1 MRKTLF
7 IALFCGVF
15 GASAQQIPEINL
27 EDFAERRFQ
36 VQDEDI
42 NYEDLYES
50 LLLYYTNPINLNKAS
65 RDELGALYL
74 LSPTQ
79 LNAFMEY
86 RETAGTIISLY
97 ELQAVPEFD
106 MATVRDILPFVS
118 VEEKLDTRPFLT
130 RVLNEENN
138 YLLLRY
144 TRNLQRQEGYKRE
157 DGSGYL
163 GDPNTLYGRFRVSHS
178 DDFSLGATF
187 EKDAGEQFSID
198 PGKEQYG
205 FDFYSFHF
213 LTENKG
219 RFKSIA
225 AGDYQ
230 LQFGQGLVFGA
241 GFGAG
246 KGAETVN
253 TVKRNSVGLKPY
265 GSVLESG
272 FFRGLA
278 TTLKFGDLDLT
289 VFGSRLKQDANFQ
302 SDTTYSDFDE
312 FVNSIQATGLHHTAN
327 LINAKNTVIETNAGF
342 AIDYHVGHRFSI
354 GATGLYT
361 DFSTA
366 IQKKPNNYN
375 QFEFTGDQNAVGSI
389 YSNFNWQNFMLFG
402 ELARSK
408 SGGVGAVAGLLTSL
422 TPQLDFSWLYRNY
435 AKDFHSFYGNAFGEG
450 TRNINEHGTYWGL
463 SYHPNRKYRFTAYF
477 DKFTFP
483 WLRFR
488 VDAPS
493 QGLEYLGRFTY
504 KPSRSIQMY
513 AQYRQ
518 ENKEISVTAEDP
530 NLSVLAQTSK
540 RNYIF
545 NLDYAVGRTFSF
557 KSRVQGS
564 SYTET
569 EKTTHGIALVQ
580 DVNLS
585 FWKMKLSTRF
595 SLFETD
601 DFNNR
606 QYIYEKDVLYAFSIP
621 AYNGSG
627 TRSYAVL
634 QYNVSRSMTI
644 WLRYAQF
651 QFANQSEVGSGLS
664 AINGNTRS
672 EFKLMLRYKFRD

>member
-1 MRKTLF
+1 MKHLISTILIF
-7 IALFCGVF
+7 LVALAC
-15 GASAQQIPEINL
+15 AQQIPEIDL
-27 EDFAERRFQ
+27 EEFAERRFQ

-50 LLLYYTNPINLNKAS
+50 LLLFYTNPINLNKAS
-65 RDELGALYL
+65 REELGALYL

-86 RETAGTIISLY
+86 RETVGTIISLY
-97 ELQAVPEFD
+97 ELQAIPEFD
-106 MATVRDILPFVS
+106 LATVRDILPFVS
-118 VEEKLDTRPFLT
+118 VDERVDTRPFMT

-144 TRNLQRQEGYKRE
+144 TRGLQEQAGYARE

-163 GDPNTLYGRFRVSHS
+163 GDPNTLYGRFRVSHP
-178 DDFSLGATF
+178 DDFSMGVTF
-187 EKDAGEQFSID
+187 EKDAGEQLALNPSS
-198 PGKEQYG
+198 EQYG
-205 FDFYSFHF
+205 FDYYSFHF
-213 LTENKG
+213 LVENKG
-219 RFKSIA
+219 IFKTTA
-225 AGDYQ
+225 LGDYQ

-241 GFGAG
+241 GFGTG

-272 FFRGLA
+272 YFRGVA
-278 TTLKFGDLDLT
+278 STLSVGGLDLT
-289 VFGSRLKQDANFQ
+289 IFGSRLKQDANFKND
-302 SDTTYSDFDE
+302 STYSDFDE
-312 FVNSIQATGLHHTAN
+312 FVNSIQITGLHHTPN
-327 LINAKNTVIETNAGF
+327 LLAAKNSVTEISSGF
-342 AIDYHVGHRFSI
+342 ALDYHIGHRFSI
-354 GATGLYT
+354 GATGLYSNY
-361 DFSTA
+361 STPL
-366 IQKKPNNYN
+366 QKKPNNYN
-375 QFEFTGDQNAVGSI
+375 QFEFTGKENVVGSV

-408 SGGVGAVAGLLTSL
+408 SGGIGAVAGIMTSL
-422 TPQLDFSWLYRNY
+422 TSQIDFSWLYRNY
-435 AKDFHSFYGNAFGEG
+435 DKNFHSFYGNAFGES
-450 TRNINEHGTYWGL
+450 TRNINEHGSYWGL
-463 SYHPNRKYRFTAYF
+463 SYHPSRKYRFTAYF

-493 QGLEYLGRFTY
+493 EGFEYLGRFTY
-504 KPSRSIQMY
+504 KPSRTTQMY

-518 ENKEISVTAEDP
+518 ENKQISGPATDP
-530 NLSVLAQTSK
+530 NISALLDTYK

-557 KSRVQGS
+557 KSRIQGS
-564 SYTET
+564 SYTVQNET
-569 EKTTHGIALVQ
+569 TTGIALVQ
-580 DVNLS
+580 DVNVT

-595 SLFETD
+595 SLFETE

-621 AYNGSG
+621 AYSGAG

-634 QYNVSRSMTI
+634 QYNINQSMTI

-651 QFANQSEVGSGLS
+651 QFADQTTVGSGLTE
-664 AINGNTRS
+664 IDGNTRS
-672 EFKLMLRYKFRD
+672 EFKMMLRYKFRD